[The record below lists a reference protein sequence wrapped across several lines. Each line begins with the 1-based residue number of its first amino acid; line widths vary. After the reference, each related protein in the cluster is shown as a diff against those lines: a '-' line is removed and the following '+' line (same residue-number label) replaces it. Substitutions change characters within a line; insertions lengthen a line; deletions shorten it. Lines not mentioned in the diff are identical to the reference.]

1 MRRHKF
7 LGLRVWGALG
17 AGFLVVVAVAA
28 QPVAVAGPKLRAN
41 VIEKAALGVF
51 TGSDGRGTT
60 RLAEFERWLGR
71 DVTVGRTYIP
81 GETWAAFLGPDFI
94 LKPWTRWR
102 AEKPGRVLAIN
113 VPMVAPNEGG
123 LSDPS
128 VAVLLNAGA
137 NGAFDLTFR
146 QLADRLVAEG
156 AGDSIIV
163 LGWEMNGTTYSSRC
177 APDPVAWKT
186 YWRRIVTAMR
196 AVPGQ
201 KFRFDFTAARG
212 RDAIPWTQCY
222 PGDDVVDIIGLDSY
236 DQPPADGFRDYVSQP
251 YGLQHHADFAAA
263 HGKPMSFPEWGLF
276 RYGDRPQYVR
286 GMLDWI
292 GKHNVVYHSLS
303 DYCPH
308 GVWQCA
314 ANPRSAD
321 GYRTAL
327 RQMLPGTL
335 PKATDPPLPSPSAP
349 VPLPSA
355 SLPSAPVPAPSASLP
370 SAPVP
375 APSASLPVPAPS
387 ASLPSAPVPAPSA
400 SLPVA
405 APSATLPSAPV
416 PAPSAS
422 LPVPAP
428 SASLPSAPVPAPS
441 ASLPVPA
448 PSASLPVAAPS
459 ATLPSA
465 PVPAPSASLPV
476 PAPSASLP
484 SAPVP
489 APSASLPVPAPS
501 ASLPVA
507 APSASLPA
515 PGLPLAGGLPQDAG
529 TVVPSPPATLVSVE
543 GGLLSVVTGVLQ
555 SLLALIAG
563 TPPPPSVPLV
573 ELPPVPLDIP
583 SPTVMP
589 PAIPASDDDWMS

>member
-102 AEKPGRVLAIN
+102 AEKPGRILAIN

-123 LSDPS
+123 LSDTS

-335 PKATDPPLPSPSAP
+335 PKATDPP

-387 ASLPSAPVPAPSA
+387 ASLPVPAPSA
-400 SLPVA
+400 SLPSAPVA
-405 APSATLPSAPV
+405 APSASLPVPAPSATLPSAPV

-448 PSASLPVAAPS
+448 PSASLP
-459 ATLPSA
+459 SA
-465 PVPAPSASLPV
+465 PVPVPSASLPV
-476 PAPSASLP
+476 PAPSASLPVPAP

-501 ASLPVA
+501 ASLPVPV
-507 APSASLPA
+507 PSASLPA

-529 TVVPSPPATLVSVE
+529 TVVPSPPATLVSAE

-563 TPPPPSVPLV
+563 TPPPPSVPPV
-573 ELPPVPLDIP
+573 ELPVELPVIP

-589 PAIPASDDDWMS
+589 PAIPANDDDWLS